1 MTTDSMSK
9 VDWSRMSAATKAR
22 KLGYHPTE
30 AAKRG
35 AIGAGAAYAYSG
47 QPAQAEQADPNTDD
61 WPSQVLAAVAAI
73 GNVPAAD
80 LCTAE
85 AHTKR
90 DPQICLARCA
100 LVKALR
106 RRMSLHAACDAIAM
120 HTNTGSLLSR
130 KSDALADSIAD
141 QALARVEG

>member
-9 VDWSRMSAATKAR
+9 VDWSRMSPATKAR

-30 AAKRG
+30 FVN
-35 AIGAGAAYAYSG
+35 GAGVAYAYSA
-47 QPAQAEQADPNTDD
+47 QPMQAEQAEPKADD
-61 WPSQVLAAVAAI
+61 GPSQVVAAVAAI

-90 DPQICLARCA
+90 DPQTCLARCA

-106 RRMSLHAACDAIAM
+106 RRMSLRAACDAIDM
-120 HTNTGSLLSR
+120 HTTTGSLLSR
-130 KSDALADSIAD
+130 KSDALADSIAER
-141 QALARVEG
+141 ALARVEG